1 MSEPERRMWGRV
13 GARAVAMLMALACG
27 GSGEPTGSGGNG
39 GGGGGGGGGGS
50 GTPPPTAVTVNMLT
64 SGEYGEANNS
74 FSPSTVT
81 IARTGAVT
89 WSNESAVLHNVT
101 FTEAG
106 APANIPNMGA
116 GSTVRTFPTAGS
128 FSYQCTNHAGM
139 NGTVTV
145 AQ

>member
-1 MSEPERRMWGRV
+1 M
-13 GARAVAMLMALACG
+13 
-27 GSGEPTGSGGNG
+27 G
-39 GGGGGGGGGGS
+39 GGGGGGGGAGGS

-81 IARTGAVT
+81 IARTGTVT
-89 WSNESAVLHNVT
+89 WSNESAVLHNAT
-101 FTEAG
+101 FTVAG

-116 GSTVRTFPTAGS
+116 GNTGRTFPTAGS

-139 NGTVTV
+139 SGTVTV